1 MMSESVTIYIDTTE
15 ADLMQQYLDSDGE
28 DKVGTVQTY
37 TAIFSGDVEADIKVC
52 DGDPPFVDAV
62 LYDEGSEVELI
73 EVSNELL
80 GDYEFFYN
88 GKIYTV
94 TLEEGRE

>member
-1 MMSESVTIYIDTTE
+1 MMSESVTIYIDTME

-28 DKVGTVQTY
+28 DKVGTVQIY

-62 LYDEGSEVELI
+62 LYDEESEVGLI
-73 EVSNELL
+73 QLSDELL